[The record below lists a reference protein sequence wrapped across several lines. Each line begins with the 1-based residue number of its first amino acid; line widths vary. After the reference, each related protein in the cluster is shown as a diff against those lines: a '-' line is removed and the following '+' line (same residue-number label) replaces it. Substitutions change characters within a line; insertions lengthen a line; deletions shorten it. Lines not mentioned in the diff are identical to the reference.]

1 MPIYL
6 DYLYYYKWDKE
17 KENSD
22 FIIASDIFVSYHYK
36 HVVYL
41 LLNCTYGDKII
52 VVHALN
58 QLKLYVFLCRVKK
71 VSVGTNFVKKEKSLW
86 CCCFWWL

>member
-1 MPIYL
+1 MVTAEI
-6 DYLYYYKWDKE
+6 E

-71 VSVGTNFVKKEKSLW
+71 VSVGTNFVKKEKSL
-86 CCCFWWL
+86 

>member
-41 LLNCTYGDKII
+41 LLNCTYGD
-52 VVHALN
+52 
-58 QLKLYVFLCRVKK
+58 RR
-71 VSVGTNFVKKEKSLW
+71 
-86 CCCFWWL
+86 